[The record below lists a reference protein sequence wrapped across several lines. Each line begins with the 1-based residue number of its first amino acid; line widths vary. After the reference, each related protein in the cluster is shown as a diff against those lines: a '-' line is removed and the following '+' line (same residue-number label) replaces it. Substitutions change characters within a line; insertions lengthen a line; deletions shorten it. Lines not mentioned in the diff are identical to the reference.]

1 MTVSKSILRSLAGV
15 TIAGSL
21 AASVLAGTITI
32 SDTTN
37 GTTATC
43 TYNSVGV
50 DASGNA
56 TTSVSG
62 CTGTVG
68 GSTSGT
74 STSGTSTSGTSTS
87 GTSTSGTST
96 SGTTTGGTGADTGTF
111 GSGTVVAGANW
122 WIVDQ
127 SGTPNG
133 SGSNTAAPGCVNGAS
148 ATFGCQTSLSGT
160 TSTGVKYSMNLATI
174 GNTISIRYVADA
186 TVTSGYF
193 SIGSGTGNSSV
204 PIGITYS
211 LSETP
216 GDFTLAAP
224 CQKTVAKGAYA
235 ALSIGGSACPVTAGK
250 LYYLNIKTTT
260 TCTDC
265 RLWITEPASMTN

>member
-1 MTVSKSILRSLAGV
+1 MTVSKSILRGLAGV
-15 TIAGSL
+15 TVAGSL

-32 SDTTN
+32 SDVSN

-43 TYNSVGV
+43 TYSSMSV

-62 CTGTVG
+62 CTGSVG
-68 GSTSGT
+68 SGTSGT
-74 STSGTSTSGTSTS
+74 TTGGTTTGGTTT
-87 GTSTSGTST
+87 G
-96 SGTTTGGTGADTGTF
+96 GTTTGGTGADTGTF

-148 ATFGCQTSLSGT
+148 ATFGCPQSLGGT
-160 TSTGVKYSMNLATI
+160 TSTGVKYTINLATI

-186 TVTSGYF
+186 TVTSGFF

-204 PIGITYS
+204 PIGVTYS

-235 ALSIGGSACPVTAGK
+235 ALSIGGTACPVTAGK
-250 LYYLNIKTTT
+250 LYYLNIKTTS